1 MPPSRAADE
10 RCRSTSK
17 NSNVRIKK
25 DRRGEVE
32 KSEVTGKS
40 RKKAVPSAHE
50 GIAVISTRI
59 GQYCHALSISIHLC
73 FTVYTHF

>member
-32 KSEVTGKS
+32 KSEVKGKLKNEVKVPENRG
-40 RKKAVPSAHE
+40 RKQCRVPMK
-50 GIAVISTRI
+50 V
-59 GQYCHALSISIHLC
+59 
-73 FTVYTHF
+73 